1 MRSGQRTPESVAGA
15 GLFTNPV
22 HVIDLAIALP
32 AHVIAGVALLRRR
45 PAGPLVALFL
55 LLAFGVPM
63 AASIAGMMIVNHML
77 GASAAVPA
85 GPRCSGLRRYAPPRW
100 RDLFARLEPRA

>member
-22 HVIDLAIALP
+22 HVIDRAIVLP

-45 PAGPLVALFL
+45 
-55 LLAFGVPM
+55 
-63 AASIAGMMIVNHML
+63 
-77 GASAAVPA
+77 PA